1 MPTSLSSAEVLS
13 SPSRAVV
20 PLSSTQRQQALGG
33 NPGALKQ
40 LSEGNR
46 WVGGHAEEINK
57 KLISQCAECTE
68 GGVVMDLNF
77 AYKFVQK
84 IEGLEHHVANL
95 RSLDLSSNNIRE
107 MENLGGMA
115 KLRELKLHSC
125 QLSRIQGLHQCPSL
139 VSLHLEDNFI
149 SVIEGLEKLCS
160 LEALFLERNRIHKL
174 GQGLRRVKLRE
185 LRLGHN
191 QLESLEGLEG
201 LVSLEVLDAGH
212 NHIQTISADHLK
224 GLRKLDD
231 LQLAGNQLSSLSFL
245 SNSDLRKSLAL
256 LDLSDNRIS
265 TSSLNHLPSLP
276 LLSELNLARN
286 QLDALNESLVSSC
299 PCLEIL
305 DVSENLIENV
315 NEAERLKDMQSLREL
330 AIEGNPMNSAKDELS
345 VVLSSLT
352 QIEYIDNKPVSAPA
366 ALEDGPSGMEETF
379 RLTSAAGFGADAG
392 SRPST
397 GLTRPTTSSGSRPGT
412 AGQRPGT
419 AQSLKEAGVQQPLMH
434 AKPKENTRK
443 SATAEQAEQWERQ
456 TLSALDAIR
465 KQVEKTSDRAETEL
479 QNMNRY
485 FQKAVASNRRYEE
498 IKSRAEKQ
506 KKPSQQVADDHIIE
520 INNKKKH
527 KEPSD
532 DMAATPSPARAS
544 PEARPSSR
552 TSQKLRLAVESRRDD
567 QESAEDYT
575 PKKKLDVDT
584 APVSP
589 PAHKAPISPVV
600 AACDEVEE
608 FDEAVYG
615 MEEDRA
621 SPELPEAAEVEED
634 IMHTARSQN
643 ASRPAAR
650 PPSSDKGRPA
660 TADKELHTGVRAG
673 IRRSNSMRRK
683 PPSPATINRAGY
695 PPSR

>member
-1 MPTSLSSAEVLS
+1 
-13 SPSRAVV
+13 
-20 PLSSTQRQQALGG
+20 
-33 NPGALKQ
+33 
-40 LSEGNR
+40 
-46 WVGGHAEEINK
+46 
-57 KLISQCAECTE
+57 
-68 GGVVMDLNF
+68 MDLNF

-84 IEGLEHHVANL
+84 IEGLENYAANL

-125 QLSRIQGLHQCPSL
+125 QISRIQGLHQCPSL

-160 LEALFLERNRIHKL
+160 LEALFLERNRIHKI

-185 LRLGHN
+185 LRLGYN
-191 QLESLEGLEG
+191 QLESFDGLDG
-201 LVSLEVLDAGH
+201 MVSLEVLDAGH
-212 NHIQTISADHLK
+212 NQIETISADHLK

-231 LQLAGNQLSSLSFL
+231 LQLAGNQLSSLGFL

-265 TSSLNHLPSLP
+265 TSSLSHLPSLP

-286 QLDALNESLVSSC
+286 QLDALSQSLIDSC

-305 DVSENLIENV
+305 DVSENHIESV
-315 NEAERLKDMQSLREL
+315 AEVEKLKNMQSLREL
-330 AIEGNPMNSAKDELS
+330 SIVGNPIDSSTDDLSAA
-345 VVLSSLT
+345 LSSLS
-352 QIEYIDNKPVSAPA
+352 QIEYIDNKPVLPPA
-366 ALEDGPSGMEETF
+366 ALEDGPAGVEETF
-379 RLTSAAGFGADAG
+379 RLTNAIGNGDALAGRPG

-397 GLTRPTTSSGSRPGT
+397 GLSRPTTSSGSRPGT

-443 SATAEQAEQWERQ
+443 SASAEQVEQWERQ

-465 KQVEKTSDRAETEL
+465 KQVEKTSQRAETEL

-498 IKSRAEKQ
+498 FKLREKQ
-506 KKPSQQVADDHIIE
+506 LKQPSEKVADDHIIV
-520 INNKKKH
+520 IDNK
-527 KEPSD
+527 
-532 DMAATPSPARAS
+532 
-544 PEARPSSR
+544 ARPSSR
-552 TSQKLRLAVESRRDD
+552 ASAKLRLAVESGRDD
-567 QESAEDYT
+567 QADVQDCM
-575 PKKKLDVDT
+575 PKRQLNIEA

-589 PAHKAPISPVV
+589 PAPKAPISPVV

-608 FDEAVYG
+608 LDEAAHE
-615 MEEDRA
+615 MDEDRA
-621 SPELPEAAEVEED
+621 SPQPPPAAEVEEE
-634 IMHTARSQN
+634 IMHTARSQCGR
-643 ASRPAAR
+643 AAAR

-660 TADKELHTGVRAG
+660 SADKELHTGVRAG
-673 IRRSNSMRRK
+673 IRRTNSVRRK